1 MLKIWFLIAKYTH
14 CFQKTKQWQNSIVR
28 YENVCLLHGIIQL
41 FEEIFSMQAEPIK
54 TKFNLMSLSFYL
66 NCHRIISLPHPL
78 SSESVFLG
86 VCVFDSYDKNRH
98 GNR

>member
-1 MLKIWFLIAKYTH
+1 
-14 CFQKTKQWQNSIVR
+14 
-28 YENVCLLHGIIQL
+28 
-41 FEEIFSMQAEPIK
+41 MQAEPIK